1 MSSLISKVLIIVF
14 ANIQLLNANE
24 LNVVDTATVTV
35 NETVDDTAISANS
48 ETVVDNKNNEI
59 SAENKIIN
67 SVENNL
73 ITKPKDDIITIS
85 PVSDDYYKDFSS
97 FMLGNST
104 IKIIQKA
111 LSLNSNKSLITNET
125 VIDESGNIIQK
136 EETFS
141 QDVGNIYLK
150 SIMYISKNFWSVW
163 INDIKITNS
172 TNLNKDNEFIVKNID
187 SKKVDIIRRVS
198 KTKWSYINSNNK
210 ITSDEYKIVD
220 NNVEFE
226 ITLSPN
232 QTFVASK
239 NKIIE
244 GKYVNEEEL
253 LINSIN
259 NPDGELN
266 LDAIFNAE
274 EFDFTELNNF

>member
-1 MSSLISKVLIIVF
+1 MSSLVSKILIIIF
-14 ANIQLLNANE
+14 IFNIQLLNANE
-24 LNVVDTATVTV
+24 LTIVDAATVPV
-35 NETVDDTAISANS
+35 NEKTDDVVISIS
-48 ETVVDNKNNEI
+48 DETVANNKNNKI
-59 SAENKIIN
+59 SAKNTIIN
-67 SVENNL
+67 SVEKNL
-73 ITKPKDDIITIS
+73 TNQPKDDVITIS
-85 PVSDDYYKDFSS
+85 PISDDYYKDFSS

-125 VIDESGNIIQK
+125 AIDENGNIIQK

-150 SIMYISKNFWSVW
+150 SIMYVSKNFWSVW
-163 INDIKITNS
+163 VNDIKITNN
-172 TNLNKDNEFIVKNID
+172 TNLNKDNEFIVKNIN
-187 SKKVDIIRRVS
+187 SEKVDIIRRVS

-210 ITSDEYKIVD
+210 ITADEYKIVD

-226 ITLSPN
+226 VTLSPN

-239 NKIIE
+239 NEIIE

-274 EFDFTELNNF
+274 EFDFTELN